1 MDKLS
6 VFTEDDWQSPFTEG
20 MRKIALQQLEKAQVL
35 YFPNLKFQLNSHEE
49 ALFSS
54 FVLNKRT
61 KNISFDLKANRLTG
75 LRCPQQVK
83 MLHQS
88 LLFRFAEVASDFIKR
103 LLPDYAPQLILG
115 RTSYRPV
122 QIKDRKSS
130 LRKND
135 QLLHVDAFPSQPCY
149 GKRILRLFC
158 NINPYQE
165 ARVWHI
171 GENFSQIA
179 PRYLAK
185 IMPPLPGSAW
195 ILHRLGITKS
205 LRSHYDHFMLSI
217 HDAMKR
223 DAMYQS
229 HSSYLKQKFLSGS
242 TWIAATDQIAHAAIS
257 GQYALE
263 QTFYLPTSAMQN
275 TRHAPLTILENL
287 LDYRLV

>member
-6 VFTEDDWQSPFTEG
+6 VFTEDDWQSPFTER
-20 MRKIALQQLEKAQVL
+20 MREIALQQLEEAQIL
-35 YFPNLKFQLNSHEE
+35 YFPNLKFQLDSYEE
-49 ALFSS
+49 ALFMP
-54 FVLNKRT
+54 FILNKRT
-61 KNISFDLKANRLTG
+61 KNISFDLKANRLKG
-75 LRCPQQVK
+75 LRCSQHVK

-103 LLPDYAPQLILG
+103 LLPDYASQLILG
-115 RTSYRPV
+115 RTSYRPA

-135 QLLHVDAFPSQPCY
+135 QLLHVDAFPSQPCH

-158 NINPYQE
+158 NINPYEE

-179 PRYLAK
+179 PRFLAK
-185 IMPPLPGSAW
+185 IMPPLPGSTW

-205 LRSHYDHFMLSI
+205 LRSHYDHFMLCI

-223 DAMYQS
+223 DGMYQS
-229 HSSYLKQKFLSGS
+229 HSAYLKQKFLPGS

-263 QTFYLPTSAMQN
+263 QTFFLPTSAMQN

-287 LDYRLV
+287 LGYRLV